1 MMSEHDIT
9 NETISFGFEGSTE
22 NCMTMI
28 EGMSLQIPKNLKDI
42 KKEMTKLKGENDFLK
57 KELFKNNQCQSET
70 ISLSPNEQIKSEISK
85 VTIEDAQDLSNTW
98 QETTEKL
105 ASKKKN
111 LSRERFMQELATNY
125 LDALMRQLLVS
136 ETILR
141 SYLSSME
148 PKIWYEDSVLEEEGQ
163 KLTRAKQVLEFMK
176 AYVMDKDKEEEVLTS
191 TAKNKNESLY
201 SPIKN
206 EPCNLC
212 KHITSFTGTNQGKS
226 LIHAKS
232 KDKKSGPYT
241 ESCPWIA
248 KLPIMNKNRFLD
260 AYEGFCKFCLS
271 SHTMT
276 KEPCKFTETY
286 PGLRCRAKDC
296 SSRFYL
302 CTEHHEANKTKLKK
316 LKEKCEAADIEVN
329 IDLNN

>member
-1 MMSEHDIT
+1 MSEHDMT

-28 EGMSLQIPKNLKDI
+28 EGMSLQIPKNLKDL
-42 KKEMTKLKGENDFLK
+42 KEEMMKLKRENDFLK
-57 KELFKNNQCQSET
+57 KELFKSKQNQSET
-70 ISLSPNEQIKSEISK
+70 ISLSPNGQIKKETSK

-98 QETTEKL
+98 QDIIEEL
-105 ASKKKN
+105 ASKKKDF
-111 LSRERFMQELATNY
+111 SKERFMQELATNY
-125 LDALMRQLLVS
+125 LDALMRQLTIS
-136 ETILR
+136 ETILS
-141 SYLSSME
+141 SYLSSIE
-148 PKIWYEDSVLEEEGQ
+148 SKIWYEDSVLEEEGQ
-163 KLTRAKQVLEFMK
+163 KLTRAKQLLEFMK
-176 AYVMDKDKEEEVLTS
+176 VYVMEKDKEKEVLTL

-201 SPIKN
+201 SPVQD

-212 KHITSFTGTNQGKS
+212 KHITSLTGTNQGKS

-232 KDKKSGPYT
+232 QEKRSGPYT

-248 KLPIMNKNRFLD
+248 KLPIVNKNSFLD
-260 AYEGFCKFCLS
+260 AYEGFCKLCFS
-271 SHTMT
+271 SHTMI
-276 KEPCKFTETY
+276 KEPCRFTETY
-286 PGLRCRAKDC
+286 PGLRCRSKDC

-316 LKEKCEAADIEVN
+316 LKDKCEAADIEVN